1 MAEYSGKRAARGVV
15 VPKKGSGI
23 VLKDTAKNM
32 EQNAQF
38 CSRIGCSGRIK
49 YTQNT
54 NSGSSVKAKC
64 PRPSVHS
71 SNDKKIVGKSSRMYP
86 AVINA
91 KKSGPDSKR
100 KFSSQLDIDPSES
113 SSASGETPDPMPLP
127 SRIQAAYHSESR
139 DAKTRNGTAMDR
151 GSSRVT
157 SNIRPR
163 KISNRNSGSCSEDNQ
178 LDSIPPVSESSG
190 LRARNCGNRTRYG
203 LRSLKCNSISDV
215 VPRSCSTL
223 DSKPSMKDVVKKTN
237 PGGQSSTSHGAKQT
251 TAVSSIDGH
260 VSPST
265 SGISISTPR
274 HNRSWARREDVNG
287 VLSVRTRRLTNINT
301 TTRRSNQH
309 NANGSSLREPV
320 VSVSQLPRPELP
332 VDAGIHNSS
341 GHTANV
347 SSIGSSSYSLS
358 RSNGNNLSSVM
369 PAELGITHLM
379 HPSALQPRNIGGI
392 AEVLLALERIE
403 QNEELTPEVVDLYL
417 LETCANWNLSL
428 ICCLCLQQVFA
439 LETSIFLSGLSRYY
453 DQHRDMRLDV
463 DNMSYEELLAL
474 EERIGTVST
483 ALSEEDLSKCL
494 RKSSYQAIPSEVRV
508 TGSFGDD
515 IDIKC
520 CICQEEYVY
529 GDEIGKLGC
538 QHGYHVACIEQWL
551 RLKNW
556 CPICKVFASPSKS
569 F

>member
-190 LRARNCGNRTRYG
+190 LRARNCNNRTSYLG
-203 LRSLKCNSISDV
+203 
-215 VPRSCSTL
+215 
-223 DSKPSMKDVVKKTN
+223 
-237 PGGQSSTSHGAKQT
+237 
-251 TAVSSIDGH
+251 
-260 VSPST
+260 
-265 SGISISTPR
+265 
-274 HNRSWARREDVNG
+274 
-287 VLSVRTRRLTNINT
+287 
-301 TTRRSNQH
+301 
-309 NANGSSLREPV
+309 
-320 VSVSQLPRPELP
+320 PELP

-358 RSNGNNLSSVM
+358 SSNGNNLSSVM

-379 HPSALQPRNIGGI
+379 HPSALQRRNIGGI

-417 LETCANWNLSL
+417 LETYANWNLSL

>member
-1 MAEYSGKRAARGVV
+1 MDEYSGKRAVRGVV

-23 VLKDTAKNM
+23 ALKDTAKNM

-38 CSRIGCSGRIK
+38 CSRLGCSGRIK

-54 NSGSSVKAKC
+54 KSGSSIKAKC

-71 SNDKKIVGKSSRMYP
+71 SNDKKIVGNLSRMYP
-86 AVINA
+86 AVNNA

-113 SSASGETPDPMPLP
+113 SSASGETPDPMPSP

-139 DAKTRNGTAMDR
+139 DAKTRNGMAMDR

-163 KISNRNSGSCSEDNQ
+163 KISNRNSGSCSENNQ

-190 LRARNCGNRTRYG
+190 LRARNCGNKTRYG

-260 VSPST
+260 VPPST

-274 HNRSWARREDVNG
+274 HNRSWARREDGNG

-320 VSVSQLPRPELP
+320 VSVSQLPQPELP
-332 VDAGIHNSS
+332 VDAGSHNSS
-341 GHTANV
+341 GYSANV

-358 RSNGNNLSSVM
+358 SSNGNNLSSVM

-379 HPSALQPRNIGGI
+379 HPNALQRRNIEGI

-403 QNEELTPEVVDLYL
+403 QDEELTRE
-417 LETCANWNLSL
+417 
-428 ICCLCLQQVFA
+428 QVFA
-439 LETSIFLSGLSRYY
+439 LETSLFLSGLSRYY
-453 DQHRDMRLDV
+453 DQHRDMRLDI
-463 DNMSYEELLAL
+463 DNMSYE
-474 EERIGTVST
+474 
-483 ALSEEDLSKCL
+483 CL
-494 RKSSYQAIPSEVRV
+494 RKSSYQAIPSEV

-515 IDIKC
+515 NDNKC

-556 CPICKVFASPSKS
+556 CPICKVFATPSKS
-569 F
+569 S